1 MRFWPIVRRSAAML
15 CLTAAMSG
23 CLPSST
29 SNVDEEKDLHYING
43 RNRVSG
49 LDYKGAVEE
58 YEKALEANPRNSAA
72 HRELGFVCG
81 EQMKDYAAAIYHLQ
95 QYLKLRPNAE
105 NSKIIGDWIRT
116 YKSELVKTDF
126 VAPMNIGV
134 QRDLERLTT
143 ENTALKRQIELLQ
156 TQLGT
161 RMVLAS
167 NLAPQTLHNGTA
179 VSDPR
184 LANPNPT
191 IATRRETSTQ
201 TPKPRTYTV
210 KSGDTVTSIAKECG
224 VKINT
229 LLQANPSVD
238 PRRLKVGQVLNVPTS

>member
-1 MRFWPIVRRSAAML
+1 M
-15 CLTAAMSG
+15 
-23 CLPSST
+23 
-29 SNVDEEKDLHYING
+29 HYING

-49 LDYKGAVEE
+49 LDYKGAVDE

-81 EQMKDYAAAIYHLQ
+81 ENIKDYAAAIFHLQ

-116 YKSELVKTDF
+116 YKSELVKSDF
-126 VAPMNIGV
+126 VAPMNIGA

-161 RMVLAS
+161 RMALAS
-167 NLAPQTLHNGTA
+167 TNSSASQPIHIANTQPEVRSGGTA
-179 VSDPR
+179 NSLINRGV
-184 LANPNPT
+184 
-191 IATRRETSTQ
+191 
-201 TPKPRTYTV
+201 TPLPAARRTYTV
-210 KSGDTVTSIAKECG
+210 KSGDTVTSIAKECN

-229 LLQANPSVD
+229 LLQANPNVD
-238 PRRLKVGQVLNVPTS
+238 PRRLKVGQNLTVPSS